1 MNITIRQA
9 AKDDIESI
17 CSIDQITAG
26 SHDRREFVVRS
37 VTSGD
42 CWVADVDGKVV
53 GYTVLDYS
61 FYANGMI
68 GMLFID
74 PEYRRRGIGTK
85 LVRHIESLCKTE
97 KLFTSTNQSNLPMQ
111 GLLNKLEYVPSG
123 FIDNLDVGD
132 PEIVY
137 FKSIVKDK

>member
-1 MNITIRQA
+1 MNIIIGQA
-9 AKDDIESI
+9 EKDDIESI
-17 CSIDQITAG
+17 CSIDQIAAG

-37 VTSGD
+37 VTLGD

-97 KLFTSTNQSNLPMQ
+97 KLFTLSCT
-111 GLLNKLEYVPSG
+111 KR
-123 FIDNLDVGD
+123 IDGWRVR
-132 PEIVY
+132 V
-137 FKSIVKDK
+137 